1 MQFFKNRTKT
11 PSSGNQNT
19 DNSAA
24 KSSNSRNGRQSLL
37 AAAISLLITAC
48 LLTACGFFVVSG
60 LRRRTADNP
69 RQAGSSASDPST
81 WLGLEPVTRILS
93 PDSEAPVAYTFS
105 DGTDQDPSQN
115 SASGPART
123 TSPNPAEADKDG
135 TGPAAGSSSYAAVPA
150 APSGDASTAASA
162 DPAKALSKDKSAKS
176 SKDSTAENAA
186 KADSTAENAA
196 KAGKD
201 KEAAKADKNKTAEK
215 DGGDTAKS
223 KDLKD
228 ASEKAA
234 SEKQK
239 ESEKESEK
247 EKDKKEKE
255 KEEEK
260 DKEKDKEDDKE
271 KDKDKDKD
279 KEDSLTKTQ
288 KKYVRT
294 WEENH
299 LRTFPLSTGLHDYN
313 WKYLKYDDDGR
324 LHYTGDDDYT
334 VRRGIDVSEFQ
345 GQIDWE
351 KVKKAGYDFVFVRAG
366 HRTFHTG
373 SLERDTRAIKNLT
386 RAQKAGLD
394 VGVYVFSQAVT
405 IEEAIEEAELCLD
418 VIEESKVKITLPIVF
433 DPEIQIEYDAR
444 INYISNDQFTNN
456 AVAFCETI
464 KDAGYTPGIYANC
477 STETDILNM
486 SRLENAEI
494 WYADYNSVPESPY
507 RFTYWQYTNTGW
519 VDGIP
524 EAETD
529 LNFWFVKK
537 EQSD

>member
-1 MQFFKNRTKT
+1 MQFFKHRTKT

-60 LRRRTADNP
+60 LRRAADDP
-69 RQAGSSASDPST
+69 RQAGSSASDPSS
-81 WLGLEPVTRILS
+81 WLGLESVTRILS

-123 TSPNPAEADKDG
+123 TSPNPAEADKGG

-150 APSGDASTAASA
+150 VPSGDASTAASA
-162 DPAKALSKDKSAKS
+162 DPAKALSKDKSAES

-186 KADSTAENAA
+186 KA
-196 KAGKD
+196 GKD
-201 KEAAKADKNKTAEK
+201 QEAANADKNKTAEK

-223 KDLKD
+223 KELKD
-228 ASEKAA
+228 ASEKTA

-239 ESEKESEK
+239 ESEKEPEK
-247 EKDKKEKE
+247 EKDKKEKD

-260 DKEKDKEDDKE
+260 DKEKDKEE
-271 KDKDKDKD
+271 DKDKDKD
-279 KEDSLTKTQ
+279 NSLTKTQ
-288 KKYVRT
+288 KKYVRA

-299 LRTFPLSTGLHDYN
+299 LRTFPLNTGLHDYN

-324 LHYTGDDDYT
+324 LHYKGDDDYT

-386 RAQKAGLD
+386 RAKKAGLD

>member
-1 MQFFKNRTKT
+1 MST
-11 PSSGNQNT
+11 SGNHNT
-19 DNSAA
+19 ESNPA
-24 KSSNSRNGRQSLL
+24 KNKGARNGGQHLL
-37 AAAISLLITAC
+37 AAVISVLIIVC
-48 LLTACGFFVVSG
+48 LLTACGLFLVYKS
-60 LRRRTADNP
+60 LRPAASS
-69 RQAGSSASDPST
+69 QQSASSPSEPAS
-81 WLGLEPVTRILS
+81 WLGLDPVVRILS
-93 PDSEAPVAYTFS
+93 PGSESPVAYTFS
-105 DGTDQDPSQN
+105 DGTDQDPSQKKD
-115 SASGPART
+115 AGPAQT
-123 TSPNPAEADKDG
+123 ASPNPAAADKE
-135 TGPAAGSSSYAAVPA
+135 AAGISAAASADSTKA
-150 APSGDASTAASA
+150 ASAAASA
-162 DPAKALSKDKSAKS
+162 DPAIAA
-176 SKDSTAENAA
+176 SKDSTSEKAA
-186 KADSTAENAA
+186 PSD
-196 KAGKD
+196 
-201 KEAAKADKNKTAEK
+201 KTAEK
-215 DGGDTAKS
+215 SD
-223 KDLKD
+223 
-228 ASEKAA
+228 KAA
-234 SEKQK
+234 GKTKAQK
-239 ESEKESEK
+239 DSSDEEASKKEKESEK
-247 EKDKKEKE
+247 D
-255 KEEEK
+255 K
-260 DKEKDKEDDKE
+260 DKEKKDKED

-279 KEDSLTKTQ
+279 KDIEDSLTKTQ
-288 KKYVRT
+288 KKYVQA

-299 LRTFPLSTGLHDYN
+299 YRTFPLNTELHDYN

-324 LHYTGDDDYT
+324 LHYKGDDDYT

-351 KVKKAGYDFVFVRAG
+351 KVKKAGYDFAFVRAG

-394 VGVYVFSQAVT
+394 VGVYVFSQAIT

-418 VIEESKVKITLPIVF
+418 VIEESKVKITLPVVF

-444 INYISNDQFTNN
+444 INYISSDQFTNN

-507 RFTYWQYTNTGW
+507 RFTYWQYTNMGW

-524 EAETD
+524 ETETD

-537 EQSD
+537 EKKDER

>member
-1 MQFFKNRTKT
+1 M

-24 KSSNSRNGRQSLL
+24 KSSNSRNGRRSLL
-37 AAAISLLITAC
+37 AALISVLITAC

-60 LRRRTADNP
+60 LRRTADSP
-69 RQAGSSASDPST
+69 KQGGSSAAGPST
-81 WLGLEPVTRILS
+81 WLGLDPITRILS
-93 PDSEAPVAYTFS
+93 PDPEDPVAYTFS

-115 SASGPART
+115 SNAAPAQNA
-123 TSPNPAEADKDG
+123 SPNPAAADKDG
-135 TGPAAGSSSYAAVPA
+135 TAPAAGSSSLAAVPA
-150 APSGDASTAASA
+150 DSTGTASAVSSADSTKAASAAASTA
-162 DPAKALSKDKSAKS
+162 PAKTASKDNAADN
-176 SKDSTAENAA
+176 SKDSTAKTAA
-186 KADSTAENAA
+186 DTGKTGGKSKDQKDAAGKTDS
-196 KAGKD
+196 GKD
-201 KEAAKADKNKTAEK
+201 KVSDKEAKKEAKKEEEKKEEKKEK
-215 DGGDTAKS
+215 DK
-223 KDLKD
+223 
-228 ASEKAA
+228 EK
-234 SEKQK
+234 
-239 ESEKESEK
+239 EK
-247 EKDKKEKE
+247 EKDKKEN
-255 KEEEK
+255 
-260 DKEKDKEDDKE
+260 
-271 KDKDKDKD
+271 KDKDDGG
-279 KEDSLTKTQ
+279 SLTKTQ
-288 KKYVRT
+288 KKYVRA

-299 LRTFPLSTGLHDYN
+299 LRTFPLNTKLHDYN

-324 LHYTGDDDYT
+324 LHYKGDDDYT

-507 RFTYWQYTNTGW
+507 RFTYWQYTNMGW